1 MFISYCYTCIRHS
14 WGEPVSERAPHKRVS
29 MRAVFIL
36 WYVRHPHAASYTQYY
51 NIYKAAYAY
60 NVLGRKSLR
69 GQKQL
74 RHCALISDYPN
85 IPLVVSNLSNEFRT
99 NYIAIDSNESQTNY
113 VAIVIHGHQIDGE

>member
-1 MFISYCYTCIRHS
+1 
-14 WGEPVSERAPHKRVS
+14 

-36 WYVRHPHAASYTQYY
+36 WYVRHPHAVSYTQYY
-51 NIYKAAYAY
+51 NIYKAAY
-60 NVLGRKSLR
+60 NVLGQKSLR

-74 RHCALISDYPN
+74 RHCALISN